1 MDSKSFCSLRSL
13 SVLILLQIV
22 SGVAFTQ
29 SDFSEEVIVSSLG
42 ASSIDEIISTTDIVE
57 HEGLDRNINRNLG
70 EILESIPG
78 ISSASFGRA
87 VGRPVI
93 RGLGD
98 YRVQILENDL
108 GGGDVAAT
116 GPDHPHAQNAL
127 AIARLEVLKGPS
139 ALRFGPFASS
149 GVVNMLSEHK
159 LLDLEAD
166 SGGDFLYGYSSVAKE
181 DAFHF
186 HTLRRTGNWFF
197 GFSGH
202 SRDATD
208 YKIPGF
214 SESDLFHEA
223 EEHED
228 EDEEDEHARIRGIAE
243 GTGLDEKGLN
253 LHATYLVSDLKTT
266 FFFNTNE
273 SLFGVPG
280 HVHHEEEEG
289 LEEIVQLNMK
299 RDRGGFELNRALSG
313 RFDSFLFSGAFTDY
327 SHKELEDGEVS
338 TQFEN
343 DSFSLRAELNHSLIA
358 DQDGLF
364 GFSQYDENFVIQGAE
379 KYLPTAETSKT
390 AIFALQNYENDQILL
405 ESAARLDRVSIKPEG
420 SLTPYSD
427 TVASFSIGSGYK
439 VADGVLVG
447 LSVAKN
453 ARTPSLAEL
462 YANGPHIGPQVY
474 EVGSFYG
481 SGTQL
486 RNEIATTSEFYLRYG
501 RDRWHLHSSLFFNR
515 FDNFVYGHFTGIEKD
530 SLPEIEYRQDDAII
544 KGAEIEVEFL
554 ADPIGIFD
562 INHEFAFSAIDAEL
576 DTGGNIPRIPP
587 SIFQYVLE
595 GTSENWLWLLRLKHS
610 GKQSDV
616 GTNELLTESYNTV
629 DIEVSWIPSNY
640 DGVTLSLLVRNLGD
654 EEIRNHTSY
663 LKDRLPEPGRNIN
676 LTLQYSF

>member
-1 MDSKSFCSLRSL
+1 MKKYLIQF
-13 SVLILLQIV
+13 SVLLLFQIA
-22 SGVAFTQ
+22 SGVALTQ

-108 GGGDVAAT
+108 GGGDVAAA

-127 AIARLEVLKGPS
+127 AIAKLEILKGPS

-159 LLDLEAD
+159 LLNLETE
-166 SGGDFLYGYSSVAKE
+166 SGGDLLYGYSSVAKE

-214 SESDLFHEA
+214 AESNLYHETEEHEA
-223 EEHED
+223 EEDKHT
-228 EDEEDEHARIRGIAE
+228 RIRDIAE

-266 FFFNTNE
+266 FFFNTNK

-280 HVHHEEEEG
+280 HVHHEEE
-289 LEEIVQLNMK
+289 LDEIVQLNMK
-299 RDRGGFELNRALSG
+299 RDRGGFELNQALSG
-313 RFDSFLFSGAFTDY
+313 RFNSFLLSGAFTDY
-327 SHKELEDGEVS
+327 SHKELEDGEAN

-358 DQDGLF
+358 DQSGLF
-364 GFSQYDENFVIQGAE
+364 GFSYYDESFAIQGVE
-379 KYLPTAETSKT
+379 KYLPTAETNKT
-390 AIFALQNYENDQILL
+390 AIFVLQNYENDQILL

-439 VADGVLVG
+439 VADGILVG

-453 ARTPSLAEL
+453 TRIPSLAEL

-481 SGTQL
+481 SGTKL

-501 RDRWHLHSSLFFNR
+501 RDRWHLHSALFFNR
-515 FDNFVYGHFTGIEKD
+515 FDNFVYGDFTGIEKD
-530 SLPEIEYRQDDAII
+530 SLPEIEYKQTDADI
-544 KGAEIEVEFL
+544 KGVEIELEFL

-562 INHEFAFSAIDAEL
+562 INHEFSFSTIDAVLATE
-576 DTGGNIPRIPP
+576 GNIPRIPP
-587 SIFQYVLE
+587 SILQYVLE

-610 GKQSDV
+610 GKQSDI
-616 GTNELLTESYNTV
+616 GTNELPTESYNTV

-640 DGVTLSLLVRNLGD
+640 NGVTLSLLARNLGD

-663 LKDRLPEPGRNIN
+663 LKDRMPEPGRNIN
-676 LTLQYSF
+676 LTLQYGF